1 MTEIPDAPLRLIP
14 LFDGSPVLLRLVSGQ
29 DLIAVVFQAD
39 TEDDDDVGRFIL
51 QRPVVATV
59 RAIIP
64 SVGDAKTETLRM
76 ALEPWM
82 PLSSSAMF
90 PIYSEHV
97 LCVAPIVEAAETE
110 YESVADAFYGDATDN
125 DPDSPEDIQK
135 SYVDFLFQN
144 FASKGKPN

>member
-1 MTEIPDAPLRLIP
+1 MTEIPDAPLRLLP
-14 LFDGSPVLLRLVSGQ
+14 LFDGAPVLLRLVTGQ
-29 DLIAVVFQAD
+29 DLIAIVFQTD
-39 TEDDDDVGRFIL
+39 DDEDDGRLIL

-59 RAIIP
+59 RAILP
-64 SVGDAKTETLRM
+64 AAGDSKTETVRM

-82 PLSSSAMF
+82 PLSASAMF

-97 LCVAPIVEAAETE
+97 LCVAPVVEAAETE
-110 YESVADAFYGDATDN
+110 YESVAQAFYGDTTDN
-125 DPDSPEDIQK
+125 DPDSPEDVQK